1 MRLVYQRVSRAA
13 VTADGCPAGQ
23 IEKGVLLLL
32 GVGQEDSEQDADLLA
47 KKAAELRVFED
58 ENGKMNL
65 SLLDIGGGALVVSNF
80 TLYGNC
86 RHGRRPEFLS
96 AARPD
101 KAVPLYEYFVKALK
115 ALGVS
120 RVETG
125 VFGADMAIEMT
136 ADGPVTLVMDS
147 ADLAKRK
154 DTV

>member
-86 RHGRRPEFLS
+86 RHGRRPEFLG

>member
-1 MRLVYQRVSRAA
+1 MRLVYQRVSSAS
-13 VTADGCPAGQ
+13 VTVEGNVIGQ
-23 IEKGVLLLL
+23 IEKGAVLLL
-32 GVGQEDSEQDADLLA
+32 GVGQEDTKQDADLLA

-65 SLLDIGGGALVVSNF
+65 SLLDVGGGALVVSNF

-86 RHGRRPEFLS
+86 RHGRRPDFFA

-101 KAVPLYEYFVKALK
+101 VAIPLYEYFVEALK
-115 ALGVS
+115 ALGVP

-125 VFGADMAIEMT
+125 EFGADMALQIGG
-136 ADGPVTLVMDS
+136 DGPVTLVIDS

-154 DTV
+154 D